1 MLGELALGLGALYAG
16 GTLYGRLR
24 PDLPR
29 GPYPS
34 PQAVEREIDALAERH
49 PQRARIETIGHSR
62 EGRPIRALRL
72 SAGPGPRPR
81 LLVTAHIHA
90 VEYIGAFAARTLA
103 RLLADGYGHDPVA
116 TRLLDR
122 AEVCLV
128 TLLNPDGA
136 ERVWRRGGW
145 SGLGWSRFTAGGVD
159 PNRNFPYR
167 EGVGRRSWN
176 SGRGRPGSAYYRG
189 PHPLSEPE
197 CLALARLA
205 KRERFCAAV
214 NFHSFGGVIYMP
226 EPQGEDR
233 EKVRHVL
240 EVFQG
245 IFQDHQPGL
254 RYRPVP
260 ERASAISGQLD
271 SFLLYGLGTPSVTVE
286 VSRPG
291 LHLLAPWRT
300 FNLFWIANP
309 LRPERDADNVA
320 GATLHA
326 LAELLERT
334 GGEPCRAALPELA
347 RRVPDVAGS
356 RS

>member
-1 MLGELALGLGALYAG
+1 VLGELALGTAALYAA
-16 GTLYGRLR
+16 GTLYGRLH
-24 PDLPR
+24 PDLAH

-34 PQAVEREIDALAERH
+34 PQEAEREIDTLAERH
-49 PQRARIETIGHSR
+49 PERARIETIGLSR

-72 SAGPGPRPR
+72 CASREPRAR

-90 VEYIGAFAARTLA
+90 VEYIGGFAARAVA
-103 RLLADGYGHDPVA
+103 RLLADGYGRDPVA
-116 TRLLDR
+116 SLLLDR

-128 TLLNPDGA
+128 PLLNPDGA

-145 SGLGWSRFTAGGVD
+145 SGLGWSRFTAAGVD
-159 PNRNFPYR
+159 PNRNFPFR
-167 EGVGRRSWN
+167 EATGLRAWN
-176 SGRGRPGSAYYRG
+176 SGRERPGSAYYRG

-214 NFHSFGGVIYMP
+214 NFHSFGGVIYLP
-226 EPQGEDR
+226 EPLGEDR
-233 EKVRHVL
+233 EKVRRAL

-245 IFQDHQPGL
+245 RFQEHQPGL

-271 SFLLYGLGTPSVTVE
+271 AFLLYGFGTPSVTVE

-300 FNLFWIANP
+300 FNLFWLANP
-309 LRPERDADNVA
+309 PYPERDARNVA
-320 GATLHA
+320 AATLHA

-334 GGEPCRAALPELA
+334 GGEPFRPALPELA
-347 RRVPDVAGS
+347 RRVPD
-356 RS
+356 